1 MPSPFGSFFT
11 SKNSNGLLIVSMAG
25 SSSMPGYPSSGASA
39 QALISGSSPMIA
51 ASSSRKNRFIGIL
64 LFSCSRTFVHCPGG
78 DGCITSS
85 GSYPHYSGERAARL
99 CKLSTLLCKS
109 CRYIWEKI
117 IRIRQYKSYLPR
129 FRWKSVGEMPTVLRK
144 VRRKEEYELNPLWN
158 AASVSDT
165 PEAISSFAPQMRR
178 NWMYSY
184 TDVFV

>member
-1 MPSPFGSFFT
+1 MSFPPSASCKFLDLPPVNLRNLHLHLTKNPF
-11 SKNSNGLLIVSMAG
+11 
-25 SSSMPGYPSSGASA
+25 ASRPPH
-39 QALISGSSPMIA
+39 LCGVTIE
-51 ASSSRKNRFIGIL
+51 IL
-64 LFSCSRTFVHCPGG
+64 LFSFSRTFAYCPGG

-117 IRIRQYKSYLPR
+117 IRIRQCKSYLPR